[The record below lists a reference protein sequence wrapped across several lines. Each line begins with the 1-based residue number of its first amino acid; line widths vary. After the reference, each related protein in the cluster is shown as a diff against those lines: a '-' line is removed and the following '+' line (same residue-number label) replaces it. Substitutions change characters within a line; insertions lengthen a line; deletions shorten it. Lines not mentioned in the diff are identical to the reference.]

1 MCASGPVRG
10 RPPLCDSD
18 VKRKSQCHPVV
29 DTRARLFDASVNAV
43 QRATD
48 REKRI
53 KKKKRK
59 EKKKKKEKKKRR
71 KEEARKA
78 NGQEIWTIIVQEKNG
93 RSMTRENSSTAAAR
107 LDDSM
112 KILAWKK
119 RWIDVKS

>member
-1 MCASGPVRG
+1 MEQQNS
-10 RPPLCDSD
+10 
-18 VKRKSQCHPVV
+18 
-29 DTRARLFDASVNAV
+29 F
-43 QRATD
+43 TD
-48 REKRI
+48 RGKEKSI
-53 KKKKRK
+53 ISIFFLYLYQTNKKKRRK
-59 EKKKKKEKKKRR
+59 RRKKRR